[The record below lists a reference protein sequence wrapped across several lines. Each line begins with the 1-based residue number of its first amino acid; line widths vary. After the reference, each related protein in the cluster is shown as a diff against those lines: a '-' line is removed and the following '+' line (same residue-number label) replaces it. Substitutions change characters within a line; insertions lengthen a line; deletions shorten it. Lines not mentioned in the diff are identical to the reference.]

1 VVDKTNCILEG
12 HGLLNIH
19 ERVCLVHPGQ
29 RQSISRTHIILVE
42 VQMNVRRRLQ
52 FLNHEMIGSRISCVS
67 DHFDLS
73 RGEIWGG
80 KNFLGRQSAEDGLPL
95 PFWVIKARFR
105 GGMSGS
111 ILTVDL
117 QNPTWL

>member
-1 VVDKTNCILEG
+1 MVSLIYMSAFVSCTLARGNRYPE
-12 HGLLNIH
+12 
-19 ERVCLVHPGQ
+19 Q
-29 RQSISRTHIILVE
+29 HIILAE
-42 VQMNVRRRLQ
+42 VQMNVRRRLH
-52 FLNHEMIGSRISCVS
+52 FLNHVMIGSRVSCVS

-80 KNFLGRQSAEDGLPL
+80 KNFQGRQNAEDGPPPSLL
-95 PFWVIKARFR
+95 GYQSEVQ

>member
-19 ERVCLVHPGQ
+19 ERVVSCTLARGNRYPEQ
-29 RQSISRTHIILVE
+29 HIILAE

-52 FLNHEMIGSRISCVS
+52 FLNHEMIGSRVSCVS

-80 KNFLGRQSAEDGLPL
+80 KIFLGRQSAEDGPPPSILGYQSE
-95 PFWVIKARFR
+95 VQGAI
-105 GGMSGS
+105 SGS
-111 ILTVDL
+111 ILTVGL
-117 QNPTWL
+117 RNPSWL